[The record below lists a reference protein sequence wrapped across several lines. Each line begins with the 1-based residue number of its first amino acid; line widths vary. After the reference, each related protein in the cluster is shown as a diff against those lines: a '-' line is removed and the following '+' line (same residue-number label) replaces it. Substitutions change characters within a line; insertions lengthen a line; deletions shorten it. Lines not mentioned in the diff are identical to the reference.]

1 MDTAQIN
8 FWKGTFG
15 KEYTER
21 NSFDL
26 DEWNKL
32 YISIF
37 GVTKIQMNQEFI
49 GDFPKDMRILE
60 VGCNIGLQLIGLQKM
75 GFTNLWGLELLEFAV
90 EKAKSMTQGINIIQG
105 SGFDIPFKD
114 CYFDMVYT
122 SGVLIHIAP
131 GDLPVILN
139 EMYRCTSKYIWGFEY
154 YSPEFTEINY
164 RGNTGFLWKVD
175 YAKFIQ
181 ETLPDTRLIAKKLY
195 PYINKS
201 ESGNIDSMYLLEKDK

>member
-1 MDTAQIN
+1 METPQIN
-8 FWKGTFG
+8 FWKGNFG

-26 DEWNKL
+26 EEWNKL

-49 GDFPKDMRILE
+49 GDLPKDIKVLE
-60 VGCNIGLQLIGLQKM
+60 VGCNIGLQLMALQKM
-75 GFTNLWGLELLEFAV
+75 GFTNLWGLELQEFAV
-90 EKAKSMTQGINIIQG
+90 EKAKSSTHGMNIIQG

-114 CYFDMVYT
+114 RYFDMVYT

-131 GDLPVILN
+131 DDLPVILN

-164 RGNTGFLWKVD
+164 RNKKGFLWKGD

-181 ETLPDTRLIAKKLY
+181 ETFSDIRLIKKKLF

-201 ESGNIDSMYLLEKDK
+201 ESGNVDSMYLFEKVK

>member
-1 MDTAQIN
+1 METPQIN
-8 FWKGTFG
+8 FWKGNFG

-26 DEWNKL
+26 NEWNKL

-49 GDFPKDMRILE
+49 GNLQKEIKILE
-60 VGCNIGLQLIGLQKM
+60 VGCNIGLQLMALQKM
-75 GFTNLWGLELLEFAV
+75 GFTNLWGLELQEFAV
-90 EKAKSMTQGINIIQG
+90 EKAKSSTYGINIIQG

-114 CYFDMVYT
+114 EYFDMVYT

-131 GDLPVILN
+131 ADLPVILN
-139 EMYRCTSKYIWGFEY
+139 EMHRCTSKYIWGFEY
-154 YSPEFTEINY
+154 YSPEFTELNY
-164 RGNTGFLWKVD
+164 RSKKGFLWKGD

-181 ETLPDTRLIAKKLY
+181 ETFSDIRLIKKELF
-195 PYINKS
+195 PYINES
-201 ESGNIDSMYLLEKDK
+201 ESGNVDSMYLLEKIK